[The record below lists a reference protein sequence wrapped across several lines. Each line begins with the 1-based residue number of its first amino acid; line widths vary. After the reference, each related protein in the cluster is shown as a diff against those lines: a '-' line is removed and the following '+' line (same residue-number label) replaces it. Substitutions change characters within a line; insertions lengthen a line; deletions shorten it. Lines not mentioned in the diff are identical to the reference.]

1 MFYQIVKKI
10 ARIAIKFYCRD
21 IKIDQ
26 KFCLKNKG
34 PLLLAVNHPNSF
46 LDAIILCTLFDE
58 PVYSLARGDA
68 FNGKLITAFLRSL
81 KMLPVYRVS
90 EGVENLEGNYTT
102 FSACIEL
109 FKKGGIVLIFTEGKS
124 ENEWHLRPLKKGTA
138 RLALTAWQQN
148 IPLKILPIGLNYN
161 SFFLFGKN
169 VHINIGEYIESGIMK
184 NADGENGRQLN
195 NITGAIQQQLQ
206 QGVYEIDST
215 DRQKKRSVFSVKFNK
230 IKTALL
236 FVPCFAGFPLHWPF
250 YFILK
255 KLIVKKAAM
264 LGHFDSIIVGV
275 LLIFYP
281 FLILFWAL
289 VAQFFLG
296 GYWGIIIAAAVP
308 ICGWCCMQLNR
319 QID

>member
-21 IKIDQ
+21 IKID
-26 KFCLKNKG
+26 KKNLLKSKG

-46 LDAIILCTLFDE
+46 LDAIILCTLFDK

-68 FNGKLITAFLRSL
+68 FNGKLISAFLRSL

-90 EGVENLEGNYTT
+90 EGVENLEENYAT
-102 FSACIEL
+102 FSACTDL
-109 FKKGGIVLIFTEGKS
+109 FKKDGIVLIFTEGRS

-138 RLALTAWQQN
+138 RLALAAWQQN

-169 VHINIGEYIESGIMK
+169 VHINIGDYIGADIMK
-184 NADGENGRQLN
+184 NAGGENGRQLN

-206 QGVYEIDST
+206 PRVYEIDSS
-215 DRQKKRSVFSVKFNK
+215 DLQEKRTTFVVQLSKV
-230 IKTALL
+230 KTALL
-236 FVPCFAGFPLHWPF
+236 LLPGFTGLVLHWPF
-250 YFILK
+250 YFLLK
-255 KLIVKKAAM
+255 KMIVKNTS
-264 LGHFDSIIVGV
+264 LSGHFDSIIVGV

-281 FLILFWAL
+281 LFILFWAL
-289 VAQFFLG
+289 IAQFFLG
-296 GYWGIIIAAAVP
+296 GYWGIIVASAVP
-308 ICGWCCMQLNR
+308 VCGWCCMQLNR

>member
-1 MFYQIVKKI
+1 MFYQIVKKV
-10 ARIAIKFYCRD
+10 ARVAIKFYCRD
-21 IKIDQ
+21 IKINQ
-26 KFCLKNKG
+26 KALLKNKG

-68 FNGKLITAFLRSL
+68 FKGKLISVFLRSL
-81 KMLPVYRVS
+81 KILPVYRVS
-90 EGVENLEGNYTT
+90 EGVENLEENYST

-109 FKKGGIVLIFTEGKS
+109 FKNNDIVLIFTEGRS

-169 VHINIGEYIESGIMK
+169 VHVNIGDCIGSDIMK
-184 NADGENGRQLN
+184 NTGGENGRQLN

-206 QGVYEIDST
+206 QRVYEIDST
-215 DRQKKRSVFSVKFNK
+215 DRQKKETTFGIKFSK

-236 FVPCFAGFPLHWPF
+236 LLPGFAGLVLHWPF

-255 KLIVKKAAM
+255 KLIEKKAA
-264 LGHFDSIIVGV
+264 LSGHFDSIIVGA

-296 GYWGIIIAAAVP
+296 EYRAIVIAAALPV
-308 ICGWCCMQLNR
+308 CGWCCMQLNR